1 MNLSDTKSWQNT
13 QNNSNLM
20 TYMIS
25 YMRDRL
31 EGGENITYA
40 DFAYVTM
47 SHSIMHIVPPCIF
60 ILFSSPIQK

>member
-1 MNLSDTKSWQNT
+1 MNLPDTKSWQN
-13 QNNSNLM
+13 NHINCNLM
-20 TYMIS
+20 NYMIS

-47 SHSIMHIVPPCIF
+47 SHSLM
-60 ILFSSPIQK
+60 